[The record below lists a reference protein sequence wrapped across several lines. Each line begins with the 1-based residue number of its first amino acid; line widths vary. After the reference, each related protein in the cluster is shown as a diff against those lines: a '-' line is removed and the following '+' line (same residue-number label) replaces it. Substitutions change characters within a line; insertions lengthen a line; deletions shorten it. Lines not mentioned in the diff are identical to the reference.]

1 MDALSQ
7 MMRNLGPTRLAVMGA
22 MLFGLIGF
30 FIFITA
36 RLSAPSLELLYREL
50 DAADASRIVQQLE
63 TANIP
68 FEIKQNGSAIHV
80 PSDQVARLR
89 LKMANQGLPTGGSV
103 GYEIFD
109 NAESLGTTNFV
120 QNVNLVR
127 ALEGELARTIRSLA
141 NVKTARVHLVLP
153 KRELFSR
160 EKPQPST
167 SITLKMAGAQR
178 LDKEQ
183 ISAIQ
188 HLVAAA
194 VPGLNPRRISIID
207 NRGSL
212 LAAGFE
218 DSDNDQVQARK
229 GDDRRR
235 QFEAKMGLMLENLL
249 TKNVGMGK
257 VRAEVSAEMDF
268 DRITTNE
275 ELFDPDGQVVRSTHS
290 VEEGT
295 TSSEAGP
302 EPVSVGQNLP
312 DPNATTAQGPS
323 ASNSQSRT
331 DETVNYEITKKIVS
345 HVRDIGVVRRLSVAV
360 LVDGIRTLNADTGN
374 LDYTKR
380 SEGDMKLLTQ
390 LVHTAIGYDPN
401 RGDTVDVINLEFVDQ
416 DPEAEPKL
424 ELFFGMDKNDMLRLA
439 EILVLSIVAI
449 LVILLVVR
457 PVITRAFESLPQA
470 ADALSHAAMLSG
482 ESGAPA
488 LTGPGGVPVPTEDD
502 DEFEELID
510 IDRVEGRV
518 KASAV
523 KKIEE
528 IVDKH
533 PAEAL
538 SIVRSW
544 IYQE

>member
-544 IYQE
+544 MYQE

>member
-1 MDALSQ
+1 

>member
-1 MDALSQ
+1 

-544 IYQE
+544 MYQE